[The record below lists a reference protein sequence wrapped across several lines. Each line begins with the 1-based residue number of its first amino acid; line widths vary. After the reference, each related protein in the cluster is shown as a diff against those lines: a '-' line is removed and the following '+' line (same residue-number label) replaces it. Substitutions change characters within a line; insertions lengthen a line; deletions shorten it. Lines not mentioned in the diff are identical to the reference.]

1 VNLPR
6 GAEDDGG
13 SRQADFFYW
22 IISWIGMNQHQNEL
36 IRSDLIQPLIVMYVE
51 GSIMISPF
59 KKDKEITAKEKKRKK
74 KQEERRKR
82 AQARGEKPIK

>member
-1 VNLPR
+1 
-6 GAEDDGG
+6 
-13 SRQADFFYW
+13 
-22 IISWIGMNQHQNEL
+22 
-36 IRSDLIQPLIVMYVE
+36 
-51 GSIMISPF
+51 MISPF